1 VNAKLPTMD
10 ELTRLVTGNVDTFIL
25 AGVILVLALCAYLL
39 MRLVVMRVVM
49 RIIRHTRSKWDDALA
64 DRKVLVVLAWMAPVL
79 VIQAGLES
87 FPESYDALG
96 NLVSAIFTFQ
106 VVILLTRMLTA
117 GHDVYQTLPVSRIRP
132 IKGYVQLVKLFVY
145 ILGGILAILTLVDAS
160 PWGLLSGIGAVT
172 AVLLLV
178 FKDTILSVVASIQ
191 IAAYDLVREGDW
203 IVSEHYGADGD
214 VVDMSL
220 HTVKVQNWDKTLVSI
235 PTYKLIDESFKNY
248 RGMYQARG
256 RRIKR
261 AVLID
266 QSSVR
271 FLTNEEME
279 RLGRIGLIKDYVAK
293 RRGEIEAWN
302 REHGAD
308 RGQSP
313 VNGRAMTNIGTFR
326 AYLEAYIRSLPRIR
340 KDLTLMV
347 RQLAPAGDSGLP
359 LEIYC
364 FTDTTVWTEYE
375 SIQADIFDHLIASL
389 PEFGLRAYQRVAQA
403 DRRKP
408 GQ

>member
-1 VNAKLPTMD
+1 MPAM
-10 ELTRLVTGNVDTFIL
+10 ERLTEQLTGHADTLVL
-25 AGVILVLALCAYLL
+25 AGVVLVLALCAYIL
-39 MRLVVMRVVM
+39 MRLVVLRVVM
-49 RIIRHTRSKWDDALA
+49 RIIRRTRSKWDDALA
-64 DRKVLVVLAWMAPVL
+64 ERKVLVVPAWMAPVL
-79 VIQAGLES
+79 VIQAGLDS
-87 FPESYDALG
+87 FPQGFDALG
-96 NLVSAIFTFQ
+96 NLVSAVFTVQ
-106 VVILLTRMLTA
+106 VVLLLTRALSA

-145 ILGGILAILTLVDAS
+145 IVGGILAVLTLVDAS
-160 PWGLLSGIGAVT
+160 PWGLLSGVGAIT

-203 IVSEHYGADGD
+203 IVSESFGADGD
-214 VVDMSL
+214 VADMSL

-271 FLTNEEME
+271 FLAQEEIE
-279 RLGRIGLIKDYVAK
+279 RLGGIGLIKDYVAG
-293 RRGEIEAWN
+293 RREEIEAWN

-308 RGQSP
+308 RSKSP
-313 VNGRAMTNIGTFR
+313 VNGRAMTNLGTFR
-326 AYLEAYIRSLPRIR
+326 AYLEAYLRSHPRIR
-340 KDLTLMV
+340 QDMTLMV
-347 RQLAPAGDSGLP
+347 RQLEPGGETGLP
-359 LEIYC
+359 LEVYC

-389 PEFGLRAYQRVAQA
+389 PEFGLRAYQRAAQA